1 MNIRSAKS
9 SLILLLLLAITA
21 FVQIAHGD
29 SRDQMEFGVEAA
41 KKGLW
46 REAEFR
52 WEKARKLSPNNA
64 HILNNLAVA
73 QETQGN
79 FEEADRLYQ
88 EALRLLPGNED
99 IKENYRH
106 FTGFYDQYRSRRKDS
121 RSETDTPP
129 PPPDTNPEDS

>member
-1 MNIRSAKS
+1 M
-9 SLILLLLLAITA
+9 A
-21 FVQIAHGD
+21 FVHLTHGG

-52 WEKARKLSPNNA
+52 WQKAYKLAPSNA

-79 FEEADRLYQ
+79 FDEAHRLYQ
-88 EALRLLPGNED
+88 EALRLLPNNED
-99 IKENYRH
+99 IQENFRH
-106 FTGFYDQYRSRRKDS
+106 FSGFYVQYRSRLEDNQGEADPPMDTADEKD
-121 RSETDTPP
+121 EK
-129 PPPDTNPEDS
+129 